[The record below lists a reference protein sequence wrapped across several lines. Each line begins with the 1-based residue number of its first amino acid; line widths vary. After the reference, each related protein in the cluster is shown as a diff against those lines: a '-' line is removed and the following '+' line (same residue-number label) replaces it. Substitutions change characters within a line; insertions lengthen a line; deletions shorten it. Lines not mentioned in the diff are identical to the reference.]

1 MTTADDLSQ
10 LGRGHADGT
19 QEVQMDSNFPPIR
32 SDVVTVPSVARP
44 TPTPTRVT
52 FGEVLSKGASTLAS
66 GAEAAMEA
74 LPGGPLVAAA
84 IRGGS
89 SVNSGPSSPMMSGN
103 LGALSSNAEG
113 PATLTSV
120 GGGFGASGAGA
131 ASGAASSTGVP
142 TGSIDSSLQQSQEM
156 NLYFLQIQQ
165 EVNTQN
171 ETFTTLSNVMKTEA
185 DTVKNAIGNLH

>member
-1 MTTADDLSQ
+1 
-10 LGRGHADGT
+10 
-19 QEVQMDSNFPPIR
+19 MDSNFPPIR
-32 SDVVTVPSVARP
+32 SDVVSIPSVARP

-66 GAEAAMEA
+66 GAEAAMEV

-84 IRGGS
+84 VRGGS
-89 SVNSGPSSPMMSGN
+89 SVSSGPSSTMMSG
-103 LGALSSNAEG
+103 GINAANPEG
-113 PATLTSV
+113 PTALNTATV
-120 GGGFGASGAGA
+120 GGGFGSSTTGSA
-131 ASGAASSTGVP
+131 AAASSGVP

-165 EVNTQN
+165 QVNTQN
-171 ETFTTLSNVMKTEA
+171 ETFTTLSNVMKTES